1 MARRKP
7 NISIPSYKK
16 SRQTFENFVLEVI
29 EDSFRF
35 EFTPDEIELLEGNL
49 FKLTLSDKQFIEDTL
64 KVDIPQDYVK
74 IFLLSVEQPKDRYIV
89 QQLNN
94 DIVITFNKDITRLP
108 QDIRKSDFKIKGR
121 IRQVD

>member
-1 MARRKP
+1 MARVKP

-35 EFTPDEIELLEGNL
+35 EFIPDEISLVNDL
-49 FKLTLSDKQFIEDTL
+49 FVLTLTNKEFIEDTL

-74 IFLLSVEQPKDRYIV
+74 VYLFSIEQPKDRYSIV
-89 QQLNN
+89 QSNN
-94 DIVITFNKDITRLP
+94 NIVITFKEPITRLS
-108 QDIRKSDFKIKGR
+108 QDVIKENFRIKGR
-121 IRQVD
+121 IRSI